1 MYSIGLDISKSTISI
16 YIPINN
22 QYIDIENSLK
32 GLKSF
37 YSKLKKLYKKQL
49 NKIVFV
55 YEPTGNYS
63 ILLTKFCCKKDIKS
77 FIINP
82 KQSANYAKAIGSR
95 NKSDKVDS
103 FILSSAIVI
112 AKENE
117 IKVPVINDK
126 QETIKELMT
135 YYKFIV
141 KQRVQHNNHLESIK
155 VKDGNSYIIK
165 DLEKS
170 IKKLKQQEKD
180 IIDKTLSLIRSD
192 SKLSNDFNNIKSI
205 KGVGELSAIVLLHL
219 FIKYPNAN
227 QKQIISLTGLDPI
240 QKSSGTSIKKLPK
253 ISKAGSKIYRGTLF
267 MSVLSAI
274 RYNPICTYFYE
285 KLKEKGKHS
294 TVAQIAVMRKIILIA
309 FSLYKNNQVFDEEKY
324 FKQKGVK
331 LC

>member
-16 YIPINN
+16 YIPINE
-22 QYIDIENSLK
+22 QYLDIENNIK
-32 GLKSF
+32 GLNSF
-37 YSKLKKLYKKQL
+37 YSKLKKLYKKEVSKL
-49 NKIVFV
+49 VFV

-63 ILLTKFCCKKDIKS
+63 ILLTRFCAKKDIKA

-82 KQSANYAKAIGSR
+82 KQSANYARAIGSR

-117 IKVPVINDK
+117 VKVPIINEK

-141 KQRVQHNNHLESIK
+141 KQRIQHNNHLESIK
-155 VKDGNSYIIK
+155 VKDGNTYIIK

-180 IIDKTLSLIRSD
+180 ITDNILALIHND

-205 KGVGELSAIVLLHL
+205 KGVGDIAAIVLLHL

-240 QKSSGTSIKKLPK
+240 ERSSGSSIRKSPK
-253 ISKAGSKIYRGTLF
+253 ISKAGAKIYRGTLF
-267 MSVLSAI
+267 MSVLTAI
-274 RYNPICTYFYE
+274 RYNPICTNFYE

-309 FSLYKNNQVFDEEKY
+309 FSLYKNNQVFNEEKY

-331 LC
+331 MC